1 MISDK
6 MLLAAVNKLA
16 EQSPAFKDP
25 KKGLLPGV
33 EDVRRVSQLVAV
45 AVIRQAVEEGL
56 ATQEGIPDD
65 EKTLEEWAGLQMWEA
80 KYRELKRV
88 SVEGASRAAKGEL
101 GIQRRS

>member
-1 MISDK
+1 

-33 EDVRRVSQLVAV
+33 EDFRRVSQLVAV

-56 ATQEGIPDD
+56 ATQEGVPDD
-65 EKTLEEWAGLQMWEA
+65 EEELEEWVGLQMWEA
-80 KYRELKRV
+80 KYRELKKI
-88 SVEGASRAAKGEL
+88 SINEATRAEKGID
-101 GIQRRS
+101 GQV